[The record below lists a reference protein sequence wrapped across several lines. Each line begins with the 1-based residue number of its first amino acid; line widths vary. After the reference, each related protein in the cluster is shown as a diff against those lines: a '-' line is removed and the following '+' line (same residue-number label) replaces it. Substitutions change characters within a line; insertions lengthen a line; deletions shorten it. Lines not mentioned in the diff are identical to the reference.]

1 MQICLNL
8 KHFLEIDELK
18 TLISSFILSNINYCP
33 LIIFQDQ
40 NLLEKLKTR
49 IKKVTFN
56 DK

>member
-18 TLISSFILSNINYCP
+18 TLISSFILSNINYYP
-33 LIIFQDQ
+33 LIIAQDQ

>member
-8 KHFLEIDELK
+8 KRFLEIDELK

-33 LIIFQDQ
+33 LIIAQDQ